1 MGGRLIGAPSS
12 HDPED
17 REPTAGSYRPRRRF
31 GIRTWSGF
39 AALPYRD
46 RLRAFR
52 HEWQRIL
59 LLTALTGVVTGL
71 AVAGFEGLTARLLLE
86 WLFRAP
92 LAAQAV
98 IPAIGL
104 CLAWF
109 ALRVLGRGATPATA
123 DEYIANFHD
132 RRPLPERPAPA
143 KLLASVATLGGGG
156 AMGFEGPSIYLGSV
170 IGSFFEQR
178 FRRFFAREDAKLL
191 MVAGAAAG
199 VSAIFKA
206 PATGAI
212 FALEVPYQRDVAA
225 RSLLPAL
232 VASAV
237 SYLTFVAVWGT
248 TPILAG
254 HGSPGFDLPDVL
266 GALAV
271 GVFAGLGARGFSFLI
286 RQAKRVQP
294 RLRSWQ
300 RLLLGGGGLAVLV
313 GLGSVLF
320 SDTLLLGPGY
330 RAIDWAADTRH
341 GLALVAA
348 LFALRAI
355 ATSLTVSGG
364 GAGGLFIPLV
374 VQGAL
379 LGRIVG
385 DVADVHTASLF
396 PLVGAA
402 AFLGAGY
409 RTPIAAVMFVAE
421 STGRPGFV
429 VPALLATVLA
439 QLVMGQ
445 ESVTAYQQPTRV
457 GHLERRLRLPVRA
470 ALTTDVQTCSPTT
483 PLRTLLDSQSQL
495 RNGPSIPVVDDGEVV
510 ALLGLDEAR
519 AASAASAS
527 PLTAGDVMHTDVPV
541 ADPEW
546 TLRAALT
553 AMETN
558 SSGLLPVAERGKFIG
573 VVTRQQVIRLDE
585 ILDQIEDSD

>member
-1 MGGRLIGAPSS
+1 M
-12 HDPED
+12 
-17 REPTAGSYRPRRRF
+17 
-31 GIRTWSGF
+31 GF
-39 AALPYRD
+39 AALPDRD
-46 RLRAFR
+46 RLRELR

-59 LLTALTGVVTGL
+59 LLTALTGLVTGL

-92 LAAQAV
+92 VVAQAL
-98 IPAIGL
+98 IPGAGL
-104 CLAWF
+104 CLAWIAF
-109 ALRVLGRGATPATA
+109 QVIGHGATSATA
-123 DEYIANFHD
+123 DEYIANFHV
-132 RRPLPERPAPA
+132 RRQPLPERPAPA
-143 KLLASVATLGGGG
+143 KVVASVATLGSGG

-178 FRRFFAREDAKLL
+178 FRRFFARDDAKLL

-199 VSAIFKA
+199 VSAIFKT

-254 HGSPGFDLPDVL
+254 HGSPGFDLPDIL
-266 GALAV
+266 GALAL
-271 GVFAGLGARGFSFLI
+271 GVLAGLGARGFSFLI
-286 RQAKRVQP
+286 RGAKHAEP
-294 RLRSWQ
+294 RLQPWQ

-320 SDTLLLGPGY
+320 SDTLVLGPGY
-330 RAIDWAADTRH
+330 RAIDWAADARH

-348 LFALRAI
+348 LFVLRAL
-355 ATSLTVSGG
+355 ATSLTVTGG

-379 LGRIVG
+379 LGRLVG
-385 DVADVHTASLF
+385 DIADVHTASLF
-396 PLVGAA
+396 PLIGAA

-439 QLVMGQ
+439 QLIMGRA
-445 ESVTAYQQPTRV
+445 SVTAYQQQTRV
-457 GHLERRLRLPVRA
+457 GHLERRLQLPIRT
-470 ALTTDVQTCSPTT
+470 ALITDVTTCSTAT
-483 PLRTLLDSQSQL
+483 PLNDLLEARPKL
-495 RNGPSIPVVDDGEVV
+495 ANAASIPVVDKGEAVGMI
-510 ALLGLDEAR
+510 GLHEAR
-519 AASAASAS
+519 SAPSTDTS
-527 PLTAGDVMHTDVPV
+527 SLTAGDVMRTDLPV
-541 ADPEW
+541 ADTEW

-553 AMETN
+553 AMEAGGSN
-558 SSGLLPVAERGKFIG
+558 LLAVAEGGQFVG
-573 VVTRQQVIRLDE
+573 VITRPAIIRLDE
-585 ILDQIEDSD
+585 ILDEIEQSD

>member
-1 MGGRLIGAPSS
+1 M
-12 HDPED
+12 
-17 REPTAGSYRPRRRF
+17 RE
-31 GIRTWSGF
+31 
-39 AALPYRD
+39 L
-46 RLRAFR
+46 R

-59 LLTALTGVVTGL
+59 LLAALTGVVTGL

-86 WLFRAP
+86 WLFDAP

-98 IPAIGL
+98 IPAAGL
-104 CLAWF
+104 CLAWL
-109 ALRVLGRGATPATA
+109 ALQVIGRGATPATA

-132 RRPLPERPAPA
+132 RRHPLPERPAPS
-143 KLLASVATLGGGG
+143 KVLASVATLGGGG
-156 AMGFEGPSIYLGSV
+156 AMGFEGPSIYMGSV

-178 FRRFFAREDAKLL
+178 FRRFFSREDAKLL

-199 VSAIFKA
+199 VSAIFKT

-232 VASAV
+232 VASAA

-254 HGSPGFDLPDVL
+254 HGSPAFDLPDVL

-271 GVFAGLGARGFSFLI
+271 GIFAGLGARGFSILI
-286 RQAKRVQP
+286 RTAKQIEP
-294 RLRSWQ
+294 RLKPWQ
-300 RLLLGGGGLAVLV
+300 RLALGGGGLAVLV
-313 GLGSVLF
+313 GVGSLVF

-330 RAIDWAADTRH
+330 RAIDWAADTSH

-348 LFALRAI
+348 LFALRAL
-355 ATSLTVSGG
+355 ATSLTVAGG

-379 LGRIVG
+379 LGRLVG

-396 PLVGAA
+396 PLIGAA

-439 QLVMGQ
+439 QLVMGR
-445 ESVTAYQQPTRV
+445 ESVTTYQQPVRA
-457 GHLERRLRLPVRA
+457 GHLERRLGLAVRA
-470 ALTTDVQTCSPTT
+470 ALTTDVRTCSLTT
-483 PLRTLLDSQSQL
+483 PLKALWNGQSQL
-495 RNGPSIPVVDDGEVV
+495 GNALPVPVVEHGRAVGIVPPDRSQDG
-510 ALLGLDEAR
+510 
-519 AASAASAS
+519 SAEDGSA
-527 PLTAGDVMHTDVPV
+527 LTAADVMRTDVPV
-541 ADPEW
+541 ADTEW
-546 TLRAALT
+546 TLRRALAEMQAAR
-553 AMETN
+553 
-558 SSGLLPVAERGKFIG
+558 SDLLPVSEHGRFVG
-573 VVTRQQVIRLDE
+573 VVTRREIIRIDE
-585 ILDQIEDSD
+585 ILDELEDDE

>member
-1 MGGRLIGAPSS
+1 
-12 HDPED
+12 
-17 REPTAGSYRPRRRF
+17 
-31 GIRTWSGF
+31 
-39 AALPYRD
+39 
-46 RLRAFR
+46 LRALR

-92 LAAQAV
+92 VAAQAV
-98 IPAIGL
+98 IPAAGL
-104 CLAWF
+104 CLAWV
-109 ALRVLGRGATPATA
+109 ALRVIGRGATPATA

-132 RRPLPERPAPA
+132 RKRALPERPAPS
-143 KLLASVATLGGGG
+143 KVLASVATLGAGG
-156 AMGFEGPSIYLGSV
+156 AMGFEGPSIYMGSV

-178 FRRFFAREDAKLL
+178 FRRFFSREDAKLL

-199 VSAIFKA
+199 VSAIFKT

-254 HGSPGFDLPDVL
+254 HGSPAFDLPDVL

-271 GVFAGLGARGFSFLI
+271 GVFAGLGARGFSVLI
-286 RQAKRVQP
+286 RLAKHSEP

-300 RLLLGGGGLAVLV
+300 RLLLGGAGLAALV
-313 GLGSVLF
+313 GVGSLLF
-320 SDTLLLGPGY
+320 SEPLLLGPGY

-348 LFALRAI
+348 LFLLRAL
-355 ATSLTVSGG
+355 ATSLTVAGG

-396 PLVGAA
+396 PLIGAA

-439 QLVMGQ
+439 QLVMGRQ
-445 ESVTAYQQPTRV
+445 SVTTYQQTTRV
-457 GHLERRLRLPVRA
+457 GHLERRLRLPVRT
-470 ALTTDVQTCSPTT
+470 ALTTDVRPCAPGT
-483 PLRTLLDSQSQL
+483 PLKMVWDGQAGS
-495 RNGPSIPVVDDGEVV
+495 RNPTPVPVVDHGQPVGLVSPDYARNGSTGE
-510 ALLGLDEAR
+510 ATT
-519 AASAASAS
+519 
-527 PLTAGDVMHTDVPV
+527 LTAADVMRTDVPV
-541 ADPEW
+541 ADGEW
-546 TLRAALT
+546 TLGTALA
-553 AMETN
+553 AMEA
-558 SSGLLPVAERGKFIG
+558 SGSDLLPVAEHGKFVG
-573 VVTRQQVIRLDE
+573 VVTRREIIRVDE
-585 ILDQIEDSD
+585 ILDEIEND

>member
-1 MGGRLIGAPSS
+1 M
-12 HDPED
+12 
-17 REPTAGSYRPRRRF
+17 RE
-31 GIRTWSGF
+31 
-39 AALPYRD
+39 L
-46 RLRAFR
+46 R

-92 LAAQAV
+92 VAAQAV
-98 IPAIGL
+98 IPAAGL
-104 CLAWF
+104 CLAWV
-109 ALRVLGRGATPATA
+109 ALQVIGRGATPATA

-132 RRPLPERPAPA
+132 RRRPLPERPAPS
-143 KLLASVATLGGGG
+143 KVLASVATLGGGG
-156 AMGFEGPSIYLGSV
+156 AMGFEGPSIYMGSV

-178 FRRFFAREDAKLL
+178 FRRFFSREDAKLL

-199 VSAIFKA
+199 VSAIFKT

-212 FALEVPYQRDVAA
+212 FALEVPYQRDIAA

-232 VASAV
+232 VASAT

-254 HGSPGFDLPDVL
+254 HGSPAFDLPDVL

-271 GVFAGLGARGFSFLI
+271 GIFAGLGARGFSILI
-286 RQAKRVQP
+286 RTAKRTRP
-294 RLRSWQ
+294 RLKPWQ
-300 RLLLGGGGLAVLV
+300 RLVVGGGGLAVVVAVSSL
-313 GLGSVLF
+313 LF

-330 RAIDWAADTRH
+330 RAIDWATDPTH
-341 GLALVAA
+341 SLALVAA
-348 LFALRAI
+348 LFALRAL
-355 ATSLTVSGG
+355 ATSLTVAGG

-379 LGRIVG
+379 LGRLVG
-385 DVADVHTASLF
+385 GIADVHTASLL

-439 QLVMGQ
+439 QLVMGR
-445 ESVTAYQQPTRV
+445 ESVTTYQQPLRI
-457 GHLERRLRLPVRA
+457 GHLERRLGLPVRA
-470 ALTTDVQTCSPTT
+470 ALITDVRSCSPAT
-483 PLRTLLDSQSQL
+483 PLKALWNGQSQL
-495 RNGPSIPVVDDGEVV
+495 PSALPIPVLEDG
-510 ALLGLDEAR
+510 R
-519 AASAASAS
+519 AVGIVPPDRSGDGSAEDGSA
-527 PLTAGDVMHTDVPV
+527 LTAADVMRTDVPV
-541 ADPEW
+541 AETEW
-546 TLRAALT
+546 TLGRALAEMQ
-553 AMETN
+553 AAR
-558 SSGLLPVAERGKFIG
+558 SDLLAVSEHGRFVG
-573 VVTRQQVIRLDE
+573 VVTRREIIRLDE
-585 ILDQIEDSD
+585 ILDELEDDA

>member
-1 MGGRLIGAPSS
+1 L
-12 HDPED
+12 
-17 REPTAGSYRPRRRF
+17 RE
-31 GIRTWSGF
+31 
-39 AALPYRD
+39 L
-46 RLRAFR
+46 R

-71 AVAGFEGLTARLLLE
+71 AVAGFEGLTARLLLD

-92 LAAQAV
+92 LAAQVV
-98 IPAIGL
+98 IPAAGL
-104 CLAWF
+104 CLAWV
-109 ALRVLGRGATPATA
+109 ALATLGHGATPGTA

-132 RRPLPERPAPA
+132 RRRPLPERPALS
-143 KLLASVATLGGGG
+143 KVLASVATLGGGG
-156 AMGFEGPSIYLGSV
+156 AMGFEGPSIYMGSV

-178 FRRFFAREDAKLL
+178 FRRFFSREDAKLL

-199 VSAIFKA
+199 VSAIFKT

-212 FALEVPYQRDVAA
+212 FALEVPYQRDLAA

-232 VASAV
+232 VASAT

-271 GVFAGLGARGFSFLI
+271 GILAGLGARAFSVLI
-286 RQAKRVQP
+286 RAAKHTEP
-294 RLRSWQ
+294 RLKPWQ
-300 RLLLGGGGLAVLV
+300 RLLIGGGGLAVLV
-313 GLGSVLF
+313 GVGSVLF

-330 RAIDWAADTRH
+330 RAINWAADPRH
-341 GLALVAA
+341 GLVLVAV
-348 LFALRAI
+348 LFALRAL
-355 ATSLTVSGG
+355 ATSLTVAGG

-379 LGRIVG
+379 LGRLVG
-385 DVADVHTASLF
+385 DVAGVHTVSLF

-439 QLVMGQ
+439 QLVMGR
-445 ESVTAYQQPTRV
+445 ESVTTYQQPVRI
-457 GHLERRLRLPVRA
+457 GHLERRLGLPVRT

-483 PLRTLLDSQSQL
+483 PLKAV
-495 RNGPSIPVVDDGEVV
+495 RNGQAQLANALAVPVIEHGQPVGIVPPDRFEDG
-510 ALLGLDEAR
+510 
-519 AASAASAS
+519 SAEDGSA
-527 PLTAGDVMHTDVPV
+527 LTAGDVMRTDVPV
-541 ADPEW
+541 ADTEW
-546 TLRAALT
+546 TLRRALAEMHAAG
-553 AMETN
+553 
-558 SSGLLPVAERGKFIG
+558 SDLLAVSENGKFVG
-573 VVTRQQVIRLDE
+573 VVTRREIIRLDE
-585 ILDQIEDSD
+585 ILDEIEDDE

>member
-1 MGGRLIGAPSS
+1 M
-12 HDPED
+12 
-17 REPTAGSYRPRRRF
+17 RE
-31 GIRTWSGF
+31 
-39 AALPYRD
+39 L
-46 RLRAFR
+46 R

-59 LLTALTGVVTGL
+59 LLAALTGVVTGL

-86 WLFRAP
+86 WFFDAP
-92 LAAQAV
+92 VAAQAV
-98 IPAIGL
+98 IPAAGL
-104 CLAWF
+104 CLAWV
-109 ALRVLGRGATPATA
+109 ALQVIGRGATPATA

-132 RRPLPERPAPA
+132 RGHPLPERPAPS
-143 KLLASVATLGGGG
+143 KVLASVATLGAGG
-156 AMGFEGPSIYLGSV
+156 AMGFEGPSIYMGSV

-199 VSAIFKA
+199 VSAIFKT

-237 SYLTFVAVWGT
+237 SYLTFVALWGT

-254 HGSPGFDLPDVL
+254 HGAPGFDLPDVL

-271 GVFAGLGARGFSFLI
+271 GVFAGLGARGFSVLI
-286 RQAKRVQP
+286 RAAKHAEP
-294 RLRSWQ
+294 RLRPWQ
-300 RLLLGGGGLAVLV
+300 RLALGGGGLAALV
-313 GLGSVLF
+313 GAGSVLF

-348 LFALRAI
+348 LFALRAL
-355 ATSLTVSGG
+355 ATSCTVVGG

-374 VQGAL
+374 VEGAL
-379 LGRIVG
+379 LGRLIG
-385 DVADVHTASLF
+385 DVAHVHTASLF
-396 PLVGAA
+396 PLIGAA

-439 QLVMGQ
+439 QLVMGR
-445 ESVTAYQQPTRV
+445 ESVTTYQQPTRV
-457 GHLERRLRLPVRA
+457 GHLERRLRLSVRA
-470 ALTTDVQTCSPTT
+470 ALTTDVPTCAPAT
-483 PLRTLLDSQSQL
+483 PLNQL
-495 RNGPSIPVVDDGEVV
+495 WAGQAPHPNALAVPVLEHGRPVGIVLPGR
-510 ALLGLDEAR
+510 ARSSHPADEA
-519 AASAASAS
+519 A
-527 PLTAGDVMHTDVPV
+527 LTAGDVMRSDVPV
-541 ADPEW
+541 ADTEW
-546 TLRAALT
+546 TLRAALA
-553 AMETN
+553 AMAQAG
-558 SSGLLPVAERGKFIG
+558 SDILPVVEHDEFVG
-573 VVTRQQVIRLDE
+573 VVTRKDIIRLDE
-585 ILDQIEDSD
+585 ILDEIEEDE